1 MQRVINKV
9 FIAENILTTDAQ
21 APVIAA
27 NHPAQVFY
35 PFNVFKNK
43 LFLFTMG
50 LILATSIM

>member
-1 MQRVINKV
+1 VQRVINKV